1 MLTHPIHLEV
11 RCLLFWNVRI
21 LSSNCPIGG
30 ADIMLKTESHRM
42 LSRLRI
48 FVAASF
54 TLFASACF
62 LSDRPLIGEGVHL
75 RDGPLALCLERGEPC
90 HNAIPEGDGY
100 LVMPH
105 PEDRED
111 ETPIFVRFTPL
122 MQAGGEDV
130 WLGEAELTDKNDRAW
145 GYIVARGSTDTPES
159 PSEDG
164 AEDGAEYSA
173 EYWAVIPECDKAS
186 DSQRIRFGLD
196 KSNLHAC
203 AVPDL
208 NAFAE
213 YLAERHGADFADEDW
228 WTANR

>member
-1 MLTHPIHLEV
+1 
-11 RCLLFWNVRI
+11 
-21 LSSNCPIGG
+21 
-30 ADIMLKTESHRM
+30 MLKTESPPM

-62 LSDRPLIGEGVHL
+62 LSDRPLIGEGAHL
-75 RDGPLALCLERGEPC
+75 RDGPLTFCLEEGGPC

-105 PEDRED
+105 PEDSED

-122 MQAGGEDV
+122 MQADGEEV

-145 GYIVARGSTDTPES
+145 GYFVARENTETPES
-159 PSEDG
+159 PSEIRV
-164 AEDGAEYSA
+164 
-173 EYWAVIPECDKAS
+173 VIPECDKAS
-186 DSQRIRFGLD
+186 SSQRIRFGLD
-196 KSNLHAC
+196 KSSLHTC
-203 AVPDL
+203 AVSDL